1 MSSTLPSLQPID
13 TSVPVVSAGGGTPSS
28 YKDPKSPSSIMLK
41 AKTLNVQSQVD
52 SQFDSNQPTHE
63 SFRGG
68 GGGRWRSSGTG
79 STGGNQIYLL
89 ALIAGGLLGLLAIKL
104 RRRR

>member
-1 MSSTLPSLQPID
+1 MSSTLPPPQVLD
-13 TSVPVVSAGGGTPSS
+13 TTVPVVSAGGGNPAS
-28 YKDPKSPSSIMLK
+28 YKDPKSPESIMRK
-41 AKTLNVQSQVD
+41 AKTMQVQAQTD

-68 GGGRWRSSGTG
+68 GRGWRSSGSG
-79 STGGNQIYLL
+79 GGGNQIYLL

>member
-1 MSSTLPSLQPID
+1 MSSTLPSPQPID

-68 GGGRWRSSGTG
+68 GGRWRSSGTG

>member
-1 MSSTLPSLQPID
+1 MSSTLPSMQPID

-52 SQFDSNQPTHE
+52 SQIDSNQPTHE

-68 GGGRWRSSGTG
+68 GGRGGRGG
-79 STGGNQIYLL
+79 SRGGLTKIQSLL
-89 ALIAGGLLGLLAIKL
+89 LTIACFLLLILIAKL
-104 RRRR
+104 RSRR